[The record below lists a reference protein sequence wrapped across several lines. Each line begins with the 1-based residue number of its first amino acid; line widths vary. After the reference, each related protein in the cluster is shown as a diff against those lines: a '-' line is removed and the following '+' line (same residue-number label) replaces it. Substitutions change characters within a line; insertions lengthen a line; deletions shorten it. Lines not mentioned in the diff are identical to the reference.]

1 MTPTADV
8 QQTSAEQGV
17 SAGAGLA
24 GPAPAPAR
32 DQHAGPALEPHE
44 QLGRSFKRALASVR
58 RLRGRETH
66 HPDELSNAQYG
77 LLFSL
82 AGVPEMSA
90 RDLADAAGV
99 TPATVTPMLDALAA
113 AGLVR
118 RTRCSTDKRVV
129 LTALTQDGQAQIE
142 EHRARVEPRWRAALA
157 EFSDEELITA
167 ATVLD
172 RLAAHFDA
180 LAESPDST
188 VSAPR

>member
-1 MTPTADV
+1 MTAATRTDA
-8 QQTSAEQGV
+8 A
-17 SAGAGLA
+17 
-24 GPAPAPAR
+24 
-32 DQHAGPALEPHE
+32 ALEPHE
-44 QLGRSFKRALASVR
+44 LLGHAFKRALASVR

-82 AGVPEMSA
+82 AVAPEMSA

-118 RTRCSTDKRVV
+118 RRRCATDKRVV
-129 LTALTQDGQAQIE
+129 LTALTELGHTRIQ
-142 EHRARVEPRWRAALA
+142 EHRARVEPLWRAALA
-157 EFSDEELITA
+157 GFSDAELITA

-172 RLAAHFDA
+172 RLAAHFDE
-180 LAESPDST
+180 LAESPGFGSDHAEARTPASQ
-188 VSAPR
+188 ARR